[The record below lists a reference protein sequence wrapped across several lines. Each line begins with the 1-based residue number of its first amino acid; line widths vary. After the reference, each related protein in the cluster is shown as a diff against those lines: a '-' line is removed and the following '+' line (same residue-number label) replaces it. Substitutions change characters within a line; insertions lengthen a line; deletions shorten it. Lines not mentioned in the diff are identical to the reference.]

1 MGSGLMTSFRT
12 TRGSL
17 VAGVAAA
24 TVLLMSVP
32 AGAASASSSSE
43 SASQRSTAA
52 QEPGE
57 RSRKPLVVAHRGA
70 SGYRPEHT
78 LAAYELAAAMGA
90 DYIEPDLVMTKDK
103 VLVDRHEPEI
113 SGTTDV
119 AKRPEFAS
127 RKTTKNLDGAQVTG
141 WFTEDFTLAEL
152 RTLRAVERLP
162 KERQQNTL
170 YDGRYQVPT
179 FEEVLRLREKL
190 SKRHGR
196 TIGIIPEIKHST
208 YFHAQGL
215 DPEKAFLPLVKSYGL
230 NRADAPLWLQS
241 FELTN
246 LKTIREAG
254 YKAKSTFLSW
264 TGDGEFDGPY
274 DRIAAGDKRR
284 YSAYTTPAELKKIA
298 EFADGIGPEKYFIIP
313 KGADGTLGTPTTLVA
328 DAHAAGLQVIPWTFR
343 NENTF
348 MAKDFQTSAD
358 PGDYGRAIEEIV
370 TYLRTGIDGFF
381 TDNPDTGVE
390 ARRQFLAEKKK

>member
-1 MGSGLMTSFRT
+1 
-12 TRGSL
+12 
-17 VAGVAAA
+17 
-24 TVLLMSVP
+24 
-32 AGAASASSSSE
+32 
-43 SASQRSTAA
+43 
-52 QEPGE
+52 
-57 RSRKPLVVAHRGA
+57 
-70 SGYRPEHT
+70 
-78 LAAYELAAAMGA
+78 MGA
-90 DYIEPDLVMTKDK
+90 DYIEPDLVMTKDE

-119 AKRPEFAS
+119 AKRPEFAA
-127 RKTTKNLDGAQVTG
+127 RKTTKNVDGTQVTG

-179 FEEVLRLREKL
+179 FEEVLQLRETL
-190 SKRHGR
+190 STRHGR

-215 DPEKAFLPLVKSYGL
+215 DPEKAFLPLVKRYGL
-230 NRADAPLWLQS
+230 NHAQAPLWLQS

-246 LKTIREAG
+246 LKAIRAAG
-254 YKAKSTFLSW
+254 YQAKSTFLSW

-274 DRIAAGDKRR
+274 DRIARGDTRT

-313 KGADGTLGTPTTLVA
+313 KGADGKLGKPTPLVA

-348 MAKDFQTSAD
+348 MASDFQTSTN

-370 TYLRTGIDGFF
+370 TYLRAGHRRLLHRQPRHRRRGPPPVPRGAEEVAQPPVDRTMCTKLMRSSRASDQSDCL
-381 TDNPDTGVE
+381 TCSVVAPDRLD
-390 ARRQFLAEKKK
+390 RRRVHEFRTSQGAAGLTASGRALAVRGLRRVRALVRDAP

>member
-1 MGSGLMTSFRT
+1 MTT
-12 TRGSL
+12 TRAL
-17 VAGVAAA
+17 LTAGLAAA
-24 TVLLMSVP
+24 TVLTLSVP
-32 AGAASASSSSE
+32 AGAAPTTVSTKSTNPAP
-43 SASQRSTAA
+43 STAA
-52 QEPGE
+52 DQGAKPHRHGK
-57 RSRKPLVVAHRGA
+57 RAPLVVAHRGA

-127 RKTTKNLDGAQVTG
+127 RKTTKNLDGTQVTG

-162 KERQQNTL
+162 KERQHNTL

-179 FEEVLRLREKL
+179 FDEVLRLRERL
-190 SKRHGR
+190 SKKYGR

-208 YFHAQGL
+208 YFHAKGL
-215 DPEKAFLPLVKSYGL
+215 NPEKAFLPLVKRYGL

-246 LKTIREAG
+246 LKTIRADG

-264 TGDGEFDGPY
+264 TGSGEFDGPY
-274 DRIAAGDKRR
+274 DRIAAGDKRH
-284 YSAYTTPAELKKIA
+284 YSAYTKPAELAKIA
-298 EFADGIGPEKYFIIP
+298 KFADGIGPEKFFIIP
-313 KGADGTLGTPTTLVA
+313 KGTDGKLTKPTTLVA
-328 DAHAAGLQVIPWTFR
+328 DAHRAGLEVIPWTFR

-348 MAKDFQTSAD
+348 MAKDFQTSANA
-358 PGDYGRAIEEIV
+358 GDYGRAIDEIV

-390 ARRQFLAEKKK
+390 ARRQFLAEKR